1 MAHYRFD
8 NLLGAPYRGGNLC
21 VRGTKLFTS
30 IGNRVTEV
38 DLTLSSCATLP
49 SENLTEIQCVAVS
62 PSGSHM
68 ISFDT
73 DGRAILVN
81 LRCVRGKGRA
91 RTNAFGSFLSPTRKP
106 TLARSRATFGDVRRR
121 RRRARRSTKLHS
133 ARPCGS
139 RVPTKRAPKTIP
151 HMSTIFVVEN

>member
-91 RTNAFGSFLSPTRKP
+91 RTNAFGSFLSPDSKTNAN
-106 TLARSRATFGDVRRR
+106 ARDFRRR
-121 RRRARRSTKLHS
+121 RRRAHRSTELHS
-133 ARPCGS
+133 ARVGPDEA
-139 RVPTKRAPKTIP
+139 RAEDDTTHEYHIRC
-151 HMSTIFVVEN
+151 

>member
-21 VRGTKLFTS
+21 VRGTKLLTS

-81 LRCVRGKGRA
+81 LRCVERG
-91 RTNAFGSFLSPTRKP
+91 T
-106 TLARSRATFGDVRRR
+106 RATRSTLFFRPARERRREWRREWRRSARRDVR
-121 RRRARRSTKLHS
+121 
-133 ARPCGS
+133 
-139 RVPTKRAPKTIP
+139 
-151 HMSTIFVVEN
+151 

>member
-62 PSGSHM
+62 PSGSHI

-81 LRCVRGKGRA
+81 LRCVERSGRSSLF
-91 RTNAFGSFLSPTRKP
+91 RTRTTRE
-106 TLARSRATFGDVRRR
+106 DE
-121 RRRARRSTKLHS
+121 RRARGVAALADGAASNEMPL
-133 ARPCGS
+133 
-139 RVPTKRAPKTIP
+139 RVGPSLPLVTRAEDDTT
-151 HMSTIFVVEN
+151 HEYLFVVEN

>member
-21 VRGTKLFTS
+21 VRGTKLLTS

-49 SENLTEIQCVAVS
+49 PENLTEIQCVAVS

-81 LRCVRGKGRA
+81 LRCVERGTRA
-91 RTNAFGSFLSPTRKP
+91 TRSMLFFRP
-106 TLARSRATFGDVRRR
+106 ARSKTKTRTAPRT
-121 RRRARRSTKLHS
+121 ARRDV
-133 ARPCGS
+133 G
-139 RVPTKRAPKTIP
+139 
-151 HMSTIFVVEN
+151 

>member
-21 VRGTKLFTS
+21 VRGTKLLTS

-81 LRCVRGKGRA
+81 LRCVERGTRD
-91 RTNAFGSFLSPTRKP
+91 AFDSFLSPGSLEDANGAANGAKR
-106 TLARSRATFGDVRRR
+106 RSMKRPLREGPGSGSRRVARRR
-121 RRRARRSTKLHS
+121 RYHT
-133 ARPCGS
+133 
-139 RVPTKRAPKTIP
+139 
-151 HMSTIFVVEN
+151 

>member
-21 VRGTKLFTS
+21 VRGTKLLTS

-91 RTNAFGSFLSPTRKP
+91 RTNAFGSFLSPDSKTN
-106 TLARSRATFGDVRRR
+106 ARANARDVRRR
-121 RRRARRSTKLHS
+121 RRRARRSTELHS
-133 ARPCGS
+133 ARVGPDEA
-139 RVPTKRAPKTIP
+139 RAEDDTTHEYHIRC
-151 HMSTIFVVEN
+151 

>member
-81 LRCVRGKGRA
+81 LRCVKSASRDG
-91 RTNAFGSFLSPTRKP
+91 AFVSFRFFFARKP
-106 TLARSRATFGDVRRR
+106 TPPRESATLDESRPFVT
-121 RRRARRSTKLHS
+121 RAEDDTTREFRI
-133 ARPCGS
+133 RC
-139 RVPTKRAPKTIP
+139 
-151 HMSTIFVVEN
+151 

>member
-49 SENLTEIQCVAVS
+49 SENLTEIQCVACLLYTS
-62 PSGSHM
+62 PSPR
-68 ISFDT
+68 
-73 DGRAILVN
+73 DGL
-81 LRCVRGKGRA
+81 
-91 RTNAFGSFLSPTRKP
+91 LSRMP
-106 TLARSRATFGDVRRR
+106 S
-121 RRRARRSTKLHS
+121 S
-133 ARPCGS
+133 A
-139 RVPTKRAPKTIP
+139 
-151 HMSTIFVVEN
+151 

>member
-21 VRGTKLFTS
+21 VRGTKLLTS

-91 RTNAFGSFLSPTRKP
+91 RTNAFGSFLSPDSKTNSKTNRAI
-106 TLARSRATFGDVRRR
+106 ARDVSR
-121 RRRARRSTKLHS
+121 HS
-133 ARPCGS
+133 ATTPPRAPLDRTQLGPCGS
-139 RVPTKRAPKTIP
+139 RPDEARAEDDTTHEYHIRC
-151 HMSTIFVVEN
+151 

>member
-91 RTNAFGSFLSPTRKP
+91 RTNAFGSFLSPDSKTNSKTNRAI
-106 TLARSRATFGDVRRR
+106 ARDVRRR
-121 RRRARRSTKLHS
+121 SATTPPRAPLDRTQLG
-133 ARPCGS
+133 PCGS
-139 RVPTKRAPKTIP
+139 RPDEARAEDDTTHEYHIRC
-151 HMSTIFVVEN
+151 

>member
-91 RTNAFGSFLSPTRKP
+91 RTNAFGSFLSPDSKTN
-106 TLARSRATFGDVRRR
+106 ARANARDVRRR
-121 RRRARRSTKLHS
+121 RRRARRSTELHS
-133 ARPCGS
+133 ARVGPDEA
-139 RVPTKRAPKTIP
+139 RAEDDTTHEYHIRC
-151 HMSTIFVVEN
+151 